1 MGIFFKIFF
10 GFIRLNEKTW
20 LWYQGLN
27 IVHEKL
33 HLVENRV
40 LTGMV
45 KVSSAVGADTIEIY
59 RRHS

>member
-1 MGIFFKIFF
+1 MK
-10 GFIRLNEKTW
+10 KTW

-27 IVHEKL
+27 IVHEKV